1 MLLQTF
7 PDLEWLKDQAEKRF
21 ANKQGWEGRILSN
34 AGWPTVIL
42 NVKTDNICR
51 DNVRG
56 PLSIFANLSG
66 ESHVVADKRRVK
78 IKEGFFFV
86 TNADQYYTLEVGKSQ
101 ANTLNIHFGDDLCEE
116 VLHTLSS
123 RPEKMLDEENFTAPL
138 QKINFHNHLHFK
150 TPRFNSIAK
159 DILTSGDDK
168 LYLDEKLYDLM
179 SILLED
185 HNNIRASERNLPV
198 IKAATRQEIIR
209 RLLVSTDFIYAFY
222 DSDISLKELA
232 DVSCLSPF
240 HFLRLFK
247 LAFSQTPHQFINQ
260 VRTSKAKELL
270 AHSKLEVVSISR
282 MVGFRDSSSFS
293 RMFFKQV
300 GVYPSQYR

>member
-1 MLLQTF
+1 
-7 PDLEWLKDQAEKRF
+7 
-21 ANKQGWEGRILSN
+21 
-34 AGWPTVIL
+34 
-42 NVKTDNICR
+42 
-51 DNVRG
+51 
-56 PLSIFANLSG
+56 
-66 ESHVVADKRRVK
+66 
-78 IKEGFFFV
+78 
-86 TNADQYYTLEVGKSQ
+86 
-101 ANTLNIHFGDDLCEE
+101 
-116 VLHTLSS
+116 
-123 RPEKMLDEENFTAPL
+123 
-138 QKINFHNHLHFK
+138 
-150 TPRFNSIAK
+150 
-159 DILTSGDDK
+159 
-168 LYLDEKLYDLM
+168 M

-185 HNNIRASERNLPV
+185 HSNIRASERNLPV

-209 RLLVSTDFIYAFY
+209 RLLASTDFIYTFY
-222 DSDISLKELA
+222 DRDISLKELA